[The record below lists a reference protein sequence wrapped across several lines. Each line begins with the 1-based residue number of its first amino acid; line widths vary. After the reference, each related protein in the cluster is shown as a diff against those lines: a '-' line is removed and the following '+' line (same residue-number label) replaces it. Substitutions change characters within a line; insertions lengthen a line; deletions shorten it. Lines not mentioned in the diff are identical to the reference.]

1 MPPDR
6 FPVGDRILLFLLK
19 GGAILEQLTFHLDNV
34 VKSRDDMTD
43 FDGPLDLILH
53 LLSKNKVEIKDIQ
66 ISSLLDQYLEWMAK
80 REELNL
86 EIASEFVTMA
96 AHLVYIKSRMLL
108 SIHDEEAMSEMELLI
123 ASLEERQR
131 HESYTKIK
139 GVTEYF
145 SRRYEVGRDL
155 IPKVPEHIPVDKTY
169 RYSHDKEDL
178 FRAMRSVLER
188 SDNKLPPPMAAF
200 EGIVGREPYPVSDK
214 AKSIVERLVQFG
226 VARFRALFRSSRSR
240 SEVVATFLAVLELC
254 KANRVRLAGTAE
266 DCTVTCT
273 GEGLENDLDVTV
285 DAY

>member
-1 MPPDR
+1 METP
-6 FPVGDRILLFLLK
+6 
-19 GGAILEQLTFHLDNV
+19 TFHLDRII
-34 VKSRDDMTD
+34 KSRDDDMAD

-66 ISSLLDQYLEWMAK
+66 ISSLLEQYLAWIAR

-108 SIHDEEAMSEMELLI
+108 SINDEEAMSEMELLI

-131 HESYTKIK
+131 QDSYMKIK
-139 GVTEYF
+139 SMIHYF
-145 SRRYEVGRDL
+145 DQRYQIGRDY
-155 IPKVPEHIPVDKTY
+155 ITKVPEHIPVDKTY
-169 RYSHDKEDL
+169 RYSHEKQDL
-178 FRAMRSVLER
+178 HRAISAVLER
-188 SDNKLPPPMAAF
+188 VDNKLPPPMTAF

-214 AKSIVERLVQFG
+214 AKSIVERLIQFG
-226 VARFRALFRSSRSR
+226 VARFRALFKTSRSR
-240 SEVVATFLAVLELC
+240 SEVVATFLAILELC

-273 GEGLENDLDVTV
+273 GEGVEENLDVTV

>member
-1 MPPDR
+1 M
-6 FPVGDRILLFLLK
+6 
-19 GGAILEQLTFHLDNV
+19 ETLTFHLDGV
-34 VKSRDDMTD
+34 IKSRDEDMGD

-66 ISSLLDQYLEWMAK
+66 ISSLLEQYLAWMAR

-86 EIASEFVTMA
+86 EVASEFVTMA

-108 SIHDEEAMSEMELLI
+108 SINDEEAMSEMELLI

-131 HESYTKIK
+131 HDSYVKIK
-139 GVTEYF
+139 SMISYF
-145 SRRYEVGRDL
+145 DQRYQIGRDYL
-155 IPKVPEHIPVDKTY
+155 TKVPEHIPVDKTY
-169 RYSHDKEDL
+169 RYSHDRQDL
-178 FRAMRSVLER
+178 FRAMTSVLER
-188 SDNKLPPPMAAF
+188 VDNKLPPPMTAF

-214 AKSIVERLVQFG
+214 ARSIVERLLQFG
-226 VARFRALFRSSRSR
+226 VARFRALFKTSRSR
-240 SEVVATFLAVLELC
+240 SEVVATFLAILELC

-273 GEGLENDLDVTV
+273 GEDMDENLDVTV

>member
-1 MPPDR
+1 METP
-6 FPVGDRILLFLLK
+6 
-19 GGAILEQLTFHLDNV
+19 TFHLDGII
-34 VKSRDDMTD
+34 KSRDDDMAD

-66 ISSLLDQYLEWMAK
+66 ISSLLEQYLAWIAR

-108 SIHDEEAMSEMELLI
+108 SINDEEAMSEMELLI

-131 HESYTKIK
+131 QDSYMKIK
-139 GVTEYF
+139 SMISYF
-145 SRRYEVGRDL
+145 DQRYQIGRDY
-155 IPKVPEHIPVDKTY
+155 ITKVPEHIPVDKTY
-169 RYSHDKEDL
+169 RYSHEKQDL
-178 FRAMRSVLER
+178 YRAISAVLER
-188 SDNKLPPPMAAF
+188 VDNKLPPPMAAF

-214 AKSIVERLVQFG
+214 AKSIVERLIQFG
-226 VARFRALFRSSRSR
+226 VARFRALFKTSRSR
-240 SEVVATFLAVLELC
+240 SEVVATFLAILELC

-273 GEGLENDLDVTV
+273 GEGVEENLDVTV